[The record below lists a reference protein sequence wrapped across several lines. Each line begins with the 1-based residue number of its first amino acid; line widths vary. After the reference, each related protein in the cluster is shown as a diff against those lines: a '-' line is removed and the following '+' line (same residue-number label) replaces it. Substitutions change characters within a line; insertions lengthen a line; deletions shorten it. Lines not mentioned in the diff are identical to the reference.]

1 MLTSIIDLLFIIS
14 IACIIYSVRKY
25 YLYYSMNT
33 WVEINARILS
43 INEETEKVLL
53 SEVASMNYYFP
64 RIKYCYQYGGN
75 AYESDVVGN
84 DIKSIWMP
92 EFDDFAYPTNRK
104 EYFWNNWKE
113 DDTITIFI
121 NPKIPE
127 KSIIVK
133 PIKRKDLHYSFFIM
147 LFGVVLLLAWVFLT
161 KL

>member
-1 MLTSIIDLLFIIS
+1 MLTSIFDLLIIIS
-14 IACIIYSVRKY
+14 IVCIIYSARKY

-33 WVEINARILS
+33 WLEINARILS
-43 INEETEKVLL
+43 INEVTEKVLL

-64 RIKYCYQYGGN
+64 RIKYCYQYGGIT
-75 AYESDVVGN
+75 YESDVVGN

-92 EFDDFAYPTNRK
+92 EFDDFAYPTDRK
-104 EYFWNNWKE
+104 DYFWNNWKE

-133 PIKRKDLHYSFFIM
+133 PIKRKDLHYSLFIM
-147 LFGVVLLLAWVFLT
+147 FCGVVLLLAWAFLT
-161 KL
+161 